1 MSVCGKMVGT
11 IWAREIMNDVHNRR
25 AFLRAAAAAG
35 AAWAAADVAQIEE
48 ALAWAARQVEAG
60 GATSLSVLETA
71 EASVIDAM
79 TSRIL
84 PSVDGKPGA
93 HEAGVVYFI
102 DRALATFNA
111 DQKKLFAEGIA
122 NLNRRAARRWKGA
135 SFAALPPAQ
144 HDELLHA
151 IEKTPF
157 FKAVRLNT
165 IVGTFALPAYG

>member
-1 MSVCGKMVGT
+1 VY
-11 IWAREIMNDVHNRR
+11 DRR
-25 AFLRAAAAAG
+25 TFLRAAAAAG
-35 AAWAAADVAQIEE
+35 AAWAATDIAQIED

-60 GATSLSVLETA
+60 GASNLIVLNTA
-71 EASVIDAM
+71 EAGVIDAM

-122 NLNRRAARRWKGA
+122 NLNRRGARRWKA
-135 SFAALPPAQ
+135 PNFAALTPAEQ
-144 HDELLHA
+144 DELLHA

-157 FKAVRLNT
+157 FKSVRLTT
-165 IVGTFALPAYG
+165 IVGAFALPTW

>member
-71 EASVIDAM
+71 EAGVIDAM

-93 HEAGVVYFI
+93 HEAGVAHFI
-102 DRALATFNA
+102 DRALGTFNA
-111 DQKKLFAEGIA
+111 GQKKLFAEGVA
-122 NLNRRAARRWKGA
+122 NLNRRASRRWKGA
-135 SFAALPPAQ
+135 GFAALTPA
-144 HDELLHA
+144 
-151 IEKTPF
+151 P
-157 FKAVRLNT
+157 
-165 IVGTFALPAYG
+165 